1 MTQPVSEDAYVTVW
15 HLVLHFTSLKD
26 NKPLRRHETT
36 HASTIDIHQRI
47 WIDYISP
54 LLSLTLSFS
63 LFLSISVSHSLLS
76 LSLFHTTYKGEGIW
90 VLYVSKKFKS
100 CLSSFF
106 FLNWDFST
114 LNWGSIVSQ

>member
-63 LFLSISVSHSLLS
+63 PSLSLTLCSLA
-76 LSLFHTTYKGEGIW
+76 LSLFHTTYK
-90 VLYVSKKFKS
+90 
-100 CLSSFF
+100 
-106 FLNWDFST
+106 
-114 LNWGSIVSQ
+114 

>member
-26 NKPLRRHETT
+26 NKPLQRHETT

-76 LSLFHTTYKGEGIW
+76 LSLSYNIQRRRNMGVVCFQEI
-90 VLYVSKKFKS
+90 
-100 CLSSFF
+100 
-106 FLNWDFST
+106 
-114 LNWGSIVSQ
+114 